1 MPDYPEDEF
10 DRLPPTGRR
19 GAHRQE
25 STLSQRSAYVLIAIV
40 AIVAVLLVVGVV
52 NIIRTSFHDPEEQ
65 VEEPPAATET
75 DSPGEDGTDEGEDT
89 TAEVDK
95 ESVVVSIQNISGV
108 NGAAA
113 SFQEAI
119 EGNGWTVEGVTT
131 GSSPE
136 SMSTLYYSDPEHE
149 VQAAALAE
157 ELGVEQIEES
167 AEYPAEL
174 TLVLASDLAAD
185 GPQGTATDG
194 AETGEESTA
203 PLG

>member
-1 MPDYPEDEF
+1 MPTYPEDEF

-65 VEEPPAATET
+65 VQEPPAATET
-75 DSPGEDGTDEGEDT
+75 DSPGEDGTDEGEDA

-113 SFQEAI
+113 AFQEAI
-119 EGNGWTVEGVTT
+119 EANGWTVQDVGTL
-131 GSSPE
+131 SSPE
-136 SMSTLYYSDPEHE
+136 SVSTVYYSAREHE
-149 VQAAALAE
+149 AQAAALAE
-157 ELGVEQIEES
+157 ELGVEQTEES
-167 AEYPAEL
+167 AEYPGDL

-185 GPQGTATDG
+185 GPQDAATDG
-194 AETGEESTA
+194 AENGEEPAA
-203 PLG
+203 PQG